1 MDPKERPNF
10 CEILVDIEGIVAEE
24 KAREGNPMGNEG
36 EPASGEA
43 KKRASDAGVKRERGG
58 GEEEESEVQG
68 ILDIQFLKVDKPL
81 ERFNIE
87 RSAMSPVGDKYLGT
101 FMGTPVVIEKLAL
114 SEEEGQQQL
123 QRFTREMFVLLGASH
138 PNIVRSLGVAMTE
151 EVLFPLYDVLI
162 KLFKLLQGNIHSD
175 GALRNGR
182 LASVD
187 L

>member
-1 MDPKERPNF
+1 
-10 CEILVDIEGIVAEE
+10 
-24 KAREGNPMGNEG
+24 MGNEG
-36 EPASGEA
+36 EPAMSGEV
-43 KKRASDAGVKRERGG
+43 KQRASDAGVKRERGG
-58 GEEEESEVQG
+58 GGEGSEAQG
-68 ILDIQFLKVDKPL
+68 ILDIQYLKVDKPL

-151 EVLFPLYDVLI
+151 EVCLSSFPSLIIILI
-162 KLFKLLQGNIHSD
+162 KPPK
-175 GALRNGR
+175 RKYP
-182 LASVD
+182 
-187 L
+187 